1 MSHVE
6 KKNNNSALLMDIE
19 DNPVK
24 LAYYDQLRLEY
35 SLETARNCERN
46 VKKYISE
53 FTDEQFKQY
62 INLRLGVITVD
73 QIK

>member
-1 MSHVE
+1 MLHGE
-6 KKNNNSALLMDIE
+6 KKNNNFALLMDIE

-35 SLETARNCERN
+35 SLETAKNCEQN
-46 VKKYISE
+46 IKKFISE
-53 FTDEQFKQY
+53 FTEEQFKQY